1 MDFRAMAEAVQPEV
15 VAFRRDL
22 HEHPEASFQEF
33 RTTEQIAKEMDKLGI
48 PYRRF
53 EPTGLIAEIKGGKP
67 GKTIALRADIDALS
81 ITEKTGL
88 PFASK
93 NDGLMHACGHDTHAA
108 MLVGAAKVLMQVKD
122 QLCGTVKL
130 LFQPAEEIGRGAKAV
145 IQQHGLD
152 GVDFIFGIHIGSQM
166 DVGSVAMMAG
176 ASAAAADRFTIKV
189 TGKASHGAR
198 PEAGIDAT
206 VAAAALVM
214 NLQPIVSREVAAA
227 TQLVVTVGSLH
238 SGSRFNIVS
247 GEAVL
252 EGTIRSY
259 DVDLHHQLPGIVER
273 VAKNTAAAYRCEA
286 EVEYD
291 MLTEVL
297 VNDPDAIDLVRKAAG
312 KVVSDPAQVLQA
324 QPGMGGED
332 FSEYT
337 VLAKAAFARLG
348 AGGEYP
354 NHSDYVVF
362 DEDSFPTGVALHCQ
376 VAWDFLN
383 GENN

>member
-1 MDFRAMAEAVQPEV
+1 MDFKAMAQAVQPEV

-33 RTTEQIAKEMDKLGI
+33 RTTDQIAKEMDKLGI

-53 EPTGLIAEIKGGKP
+53 DPTGLIAEIKGGKP

-93 NDGLMHACGHDTHAA
+93 NEGFMHACGHDTHAA

-130 LFQPAEEIGRGAKAV
+130 LFQPAEEVGRGAKAV
-145 IQQHGLD
+145 IAQHGMD
-152 GVDFIFGIHIGSQM
+152 GVDFAFGIHIGSQM
-166 DVGSVAMMAG
+166 EVGTISMMAG
-176 ASAAAADRFTIKV
+176 ASAAATDRFVVKV
-189 TGKASHGAR
+189 IGKASHGAR
-198 PEAGIDAT
+198 PEQGVDAT
-206 VAAAALVM
+206 VAASAIVM
-214 NLQPIVSREVAAA
+214 NLQPVVSREVAA
-227 TQLVVTVGSLH
+227 TTPLVVTVGSLH
-238 SGSRFNIVS
+238 SGSRFSIVS

-259 DVDLHHQLPGIVER
+259 DVELHHQLPAIIER
-273 VAKNTAAAYRCEA
+273 VVKGTAEAYRCEA
-286 EVEYD
+286 EVQYD

-297 VNDPDAIDLVRKAAG
+297 VNDPDAIDLVRKAAA
-312 KVVSDPAQVLQA
+312 KVADDPSIVEEGR
-324 QPGMGGED
+324 PGMGGED

-337 VLAKAAFARLG
+337 VLTKAAFARLG

-362 DEDSFPTGVALHCQ
+362 DEDAFPTGVALHCQ

-383 GENN
+383 GDNN